1 MISSASGSLVSS
13 AAWWPWAAAVAASLV
28 ALGLRAAA
36 VRLARR
42 DRERLGDARVLGEVS
57 QPPSRFGQLTR
68 LVLLA
73 VGVGSLAAVLAG
85 ADDSEAG
92 SGEGRA
98 GAFEVVL
105 VLDAS
110 NSMLAEDVSPSRVG
124 QQREVA
130 RRLVSEIDGR
140 FGIVY
145 FAGGGYVLSPLTD
158 DRDAALMFAET
169 VDPSLVGRGGTSLPA
184 GLVQG
189 MAVLGGGQPRTPRA
203 IVVLS
208 DGESTVDT
216 RELDGVLATA
226 SAAGVAVHA
235 VGFGTTEGGRI
246 PMPIRQL
253 GDPLESAEALGVRPD
268 MGANGRAW
276 LRDSDG
282 LPVVSR
288 LEEESLRRVASETGG
303 LYVQA
308 TESGID
314 ALLARLPRSA
324 DETGAGSAVPLLL
337 MLAFGALFAEAYL
350 FRRA

>member
-1 MISSASGSLVSS
+1 MTSSSGSLVTM
-13 AAWWPWAAAVAASLV
+13 AGWWPWVVAITAGLV

-36 VRLARR
+36 ARLARR

-57 QPPSRFGQLTR
+57 EPPSRIGQVTR

-73 VGVGSLAAVLAG
+73 IGVGSLAAVLAG
-85 ADDSEAG
+85 AGDSEAKD
-92 SGEGRA
+92 GEGRA
-98 GAFEVVL
+98 GSFEVVL

-110 NSMLAEDVSPSRVG
+110 NSMLAEDVAPSRVG

-130 RRLVSEIDGR
+130 RRLVSSIDGR

-184 GLVQG
+184 GIVQG
-189 MAVLGGGQPRTPRA
+189 MAVLAGGEPRA
-203 IVVLS
+203 PKSIVVLS

-216 RELDGVLATA
+216 RELDAVLATA

-235 VGFGTTEGGRI
+235 VGFGTTEGARI
-246 PMPIRQL
+246 PMPIRPL
-253 GDPLESAEALGVRPD
+253 GDPLESAEGLALRPD

-276 LRDSDG
+276 LRDAEG
-282 LPVVSR
+282 GPVVSR
-288 LEEESLRRVASETGG
+288 LEEESLRRLASETGG

-308 TESGID
+308 GEPGIE
-314 ALLARLPRSA
+314 ALLRRLPRSG
-324 DETGAGSAVPLLL
+324 EESASGRGVPLLL